1 MRRNTKMATIRAHEF
16 TTIDGVV
23 DAPTWTFDYEFD
35 PRMAEAIGSLM
46 GGCEAILL
54 GRNTYEMFEPAWSA
68 RTAEE
73 DPGAPFMNDTTK
85 FVVSSTLQKATWR
98 NSEIVGPY
106 DAQTIRQLKHR
117 VDGGIY
123 VSGSATLV
131 RALIADDLLDELH
144 LFVFPTSLGAGPR
157 LFTEPSPKK
166 WSLMHSETYR
176 NGAVYLL
183 YGRVPTEG

>member
-1 MRRNTKMATIRAHEF
+1 MGTIRAHEF

-23 DAPTWTFDYEFD
+23 GAPTWTFDYELD
-35 PRMAEAIGSLM
+35 PRMGEAIGGLM
-46 GGCEAILL
+46 GGSSEAILL
-54 GRNTYEMFEPAWSA
+54 GRKTYEMFEPAWSV
-68 RTAEE
+68 RTAED
-73 DPGAPFMNDTTK
+73 DPGAPFMNDTAK
-85 FVVSSTLQKATWR
+85 FVVSSTLQKASWR

-106 DAQTIRQLKHR
+106 DAQAIRRLKQR

-166 WSLMHSETYR
+166 WSLTHSEAYR
-176 NGAVYLL
+176 NGVVYLV
-183 YGRVPTEG
+183 YGRVPAGG